1 MKKILNKNMKKVLA
15 ALAAAGMLLSGC
27 QGAAG
32 DAAASTDSSLAEQS
46 SLDESSI
53 SSVSDGESAV
63 SISSSDDTEVSDDEL
78 VNDAEAPEVAGLT
91 YKGTMPL
98 QYADKF
104 KVHYYNDDYK
114 LIEVVDDANYLI
126 VPEGAEAPEGLDE
139 DIQVLYQPLENIYL
153 AATSAMALFDS
164 IDGLGSISFSG
175 TKADGWYVD
184 AAKEAM
190 ENGDIEYAGKYSEPD
205 YEMLLDNSCDAAI
218 ESTMILHT
226 PKVQEML
233 ETLGIPVFIDR
244 SSYETNPL
252 GRTEWVKAYAAMLN
266 KEDAA
271 EKFFDSKSSVMDEA
285 QNYEKTDMKVAFFY
299 IDSTGTVVIRRD
311 TDYIPKMIEIAG
323 ADYIY
328 DDALESSEGSVN
340 VNISME
346 QFYNIA
352 MDADYLIYNASIDK
366 QPESIDDLLA
376 KSELFADFKAVK
388 NGNVYTTGKSFY
400 QATDR
405 ITDFITDVHAMLTG
419 DNDNLSFISK
429 VPSGAD

>member
-1 MKKILNKNMKKVLA
+1 MKKILNKNIKKLA
-15 ALAAAGMLLSGC
+15 VALAAAGMLLSGC
-27 QGAAG
+27 QSAAV
-32 DAAASTDSSLAEQS
+32 STSSSLSTQS
-46 SLDESSI
+46 SIDESST
-53 SSVSDGESAV
+53 SSVSDEGEAV
-63 SISSSDDTEVSDDEL
+63 SKSSQDSTKASDNEL
-78 VNDAEAPEVAGLT
+78 VNDADAPKIEGLT
-91 YKGTMPL
+91 YKGSMSL
-98 QYADKF
+98 QYAEKF

-114 LIEVVDDANYLI
+114 LIEVVDDASYLI

-205 YEMLLDNSCDAAI
+205 YEMLLDNNCDVAI

-244 SSYETNPL
+244 SSYESNPL

-266 KEDAA
+266 KEDEA
-271 EKFFDSKSSVMDEA
+271 EKFFETKSSVMDEA
-285 QNYEKTDMKVAFFY
+285 ENYEKTDLKVAFFY
-299 IDSTGTVVIRRD
+299 VDSTGTVVVRRD

-323 ADYIY
+323 ADYVY
-328 DDALESSEGSVN
+328 DDTLESTEGSVN

-352 MDADYLIYNASIDK
+352 IDADYLIYNASIDT
-366 QPESIDDLLA
+366 QPNSIDDLLA

-419 DNDNLSFISK
+419 DDSTLSFINK
-429 VPSGAD
+429 VPSGSN

>member
-175 TKADGWYVD
+175 TKADDWYVD

>member
-429 VPSGAD
+429 VPLGAD

>member
-53 SSVSDGESAV
+53 SSVSDGKSAV

>member
-32 DAAASTDSSLAEQS
+32 DAAASTDSSLTEQS

>member
-1 MKKILNKNMKKVLA
+1 
-15 ALAAAGMLLSGC
+15 
-27 QGAAG
+27 
-32 DAAASTDSSLAEQS
+32 
-46 SLDESSI
+46 
-53 SSVSDGESAV
+53 
-63 SISSSDDTEVSDDEL
+63 
-78 VNDAEAPEVAGLT
+78 
-91 YKGTMPL
+91 
-98 QYADKF
+98 
-104 KVHYYNDDYK
+104 
-114 LIEVVDDANYLI
+114 
-126 VPEGAEAPEGLDE
+126 
-139 DIQVLYQPLENIYL
+139 
-153 AATSAMALFDS
+153 
-164 IDGLGSISFSG
+164 
-175 TKADGWYVD
+175 
-184 AAKEAM
+184 
-190 ENGDIEYAGKYSEPD
+190 
-205 YEMLLDNSCDAAI
+205 
-218 ESTMILHT
+218 
-226 PKVQEML
+226 
-233 ETLGIPVFIDR
+233 
-244 SSYETNPL
+244 
-252 GRTEWVKAYAAMLN
+252 MLN

>member
-1 MKKILNKNMKKVLA
+1 MKRMINKNMKKLAA
-15 ALAAAGMLLSGC
+15 ALAAAGILLSGC
-27 QGAAG
+27 SGATTESSN
-32 DAAASTDSSLAEQS
+32 ASSSSEAQSSEEQS
-46 SLDESSI
+46 S
-53 SSVSDGESAV
+53 SSVSVDESKSV
-63 SISSSDDTEVSDDEL
+63 STSSSEDEKTSDNELVTDDE
-78 VNDAEAPEVAGLT
+78 APKIEGLT
-91 YKGTMPL
+91 YEGSMPL
-98 QYADKF
+98 QYAEKF

-139 DIQVLYQPLENIYL
+139 DIQVLYQPLQNIYL
-153 AATSAMALFDS
+153 AATSAMSLFDS

-205 YEMLLDNSCDAAI
+205 YEMLLDNNCDVAI

-266 KEDAA
+266 KEDEAY
-271 EKFFDSKSSVMDEA
+271 KFFETKSAVMDEA
-285 QNYEKTDMKVAFFY
+285 SNYEKTDLKVAFFY
-299 IDSTGTVVIRRD
+299 IDSTGTVVVRRD

-323 ADYIY
+323 ADYVY

-346 QFYNIA
+346 QFYNMAI
-352 MDADYLIYNASIDK
+352 DADYLIYNASIDK
-366 QPESIDDLLA
+366 QPGDIDDLLA

-405 ITDFITDVHAMLTG
+405 ITDFITDVHGMLTG
-419 DNDNLSFISK
+419 DDSDLNFISK
-429 VPSGAD
+429 VPSGSN

>member
-328 DDALESSEGSVN
+328 DDSLESSEGSVN

>member
-15 ALAAAGMLLSGC
+15 AFAAAGMLLSGC

>member
-46 SLDESSI
+46 SLDKSSI

>member
-1 MKKILNKNMKKVLA
+1 MKKILSKNMKRFAA

-32 DAAASTDSSLAEQS
+32 DAAASTSSSSKAQS
-46 SLDESSI
+46 SLDESSTF
-53 SSVSDGESAV
+53 SVSNEESAV
-63 SISSSDDTEVSDDEL
+63 STSLSESTKTSDSEL
-78 VNDAEAPEVAGLT
+78 VNDADAPEIEGLT
-91 YKGTMPL
+91 YKGSMPL
-98 QYADKF
+98 QYAEKF

-114 LIEVVDDANYLI
+114 LIEVVDDASYLI

-164 IDGLGSISFSG
+164 IDGLQSISFSG

-205 YEMLLDNSCDAAI
+205 YEMLLDNNCDVAI

-266 KEDAA
+266 KEDEAD
-271 EKFFDSKSSVMDEA
+271 KFFETKSSVMDEA
-285 QNYEKTDMKVAFFY
+285 ANYEKTDLKVAFFY
-299 IDSTGTVVIRRD
+299 IDSTGTVVVRRD

-323 ADYIY
+323 ADYVY
-328 DDALESSEGSVN
+328 DDSLESTEGSVN

-352 MDADYLIYNASIDK
+352 IDADYLIYNASIDK
-366 QPESIDDLLA
+366 QPTSIDDLLA
-376 KSELFADFKAVK
+376 KNELFADFKAVK

-405 ITDFITDVHAMLTG
+405 ITDFITDVHAMITG
-419 DNDNLSFISK
+419 DDSTLSFIGK
-429 VPSGAD
+429 VPSGSN